1 MDSLRDT
8 RGSRLVRLF
17 YALLATAAFLS
28 AQAAPIQNSATG
40 THNGVP
46 LSLVNA
52 VVTLNRLDTTNAVTG
67 VVAEIA
73 PNVVAAAGVATAFDY
88 DILPTIGISDTGI
101 NQVTISAPTGYSG
114 LAVTDVSVGGMALSA
129 VCATPGAGEYC
140 AVTVGQVM
148 TITFGTKISST
159 LANIHV
165 GFTANT
171 LAATGNADIVSAVD
185 DTSTATLPQQ
195 GVAGNADGD
204 ATDANSLNVI
214 IVPPADPITS
224 TVTVDPQIVI
234 ADGSA
239 SSTITVTLRD
249 ANNQPVPAKSV
260 TLSSSRAGVD
270 TLIQPPAVTNATGVA
285 QGAIR
290 SATVGVATITAADAS
305 DNLSLVMRPSV
316 YFSQGQVLEIT
327 KRANKKEVVVGDVVT
342 YTVEIKNKTAKNVV
356 EVRLHDFVP
365 PNFKYLKGS
374 ARLNG
379 AALADPGGN
388 RPVVFAIGTVPARAD
403 TNGNGQAD
411 PGEPGYFVLGY
422 QLVVGAGATPKAY
435 VNTAVAIDVCDQC
448 RISGEASA
456 QVAVVLDPVF
466 DLGTI
471 IGKVFEDKNRN
482 GWQDKEEEGV
492 PGAMVVLDDGTYAL
506 ADQYGRYHFPA
517 VMPGQRLVK
526 INLQA
531 LAFGATTSNDEARVV
546 TVTPGVLAKAN
557 FGVAY
562 EHDVERIGRPQEM
575 GRAFAADKRDHP
587 IQVTGNASALM
598 VLINGK
604 LAALSSSDVRLQMEG
619 IEDVIEIKGYPD
631 GQGNKPIKF
640 WLDIDDPERMT
651 SWTLMI
657 MDSTGE
663 VIRTLHGEGL
673 PQEAVQWDGKN
684 EQQEFIKGGEIY
696 QYQMEVAYADGSR
709 ASSARRVFGVDRT
722 SAIAL
727 RLTGGAFESGSGQ
740 LSAQARQ
747 VLQGA
752 AEVMRQFPQ
761 EKIMIEGHADALG
774 SAKTNLEL
782 SRKRAQAAASYL
794 VKEEKIPVERLVVRW
809 FGSQRPVAS
818 NLIPEG
824 RELNRRVDVAGE
836 VQVVTRSRLLDHY
849 RAKPEMKINGADI
862 NVDHQGRFS
871 TSIDAS
877 GADALAITLSNAQG
891 RSVKH
896 MIPVPGVEILEPK
909 GEMRLSIGSSGP
921 GYRVPHMPALG
932 WGAKDVA
939 LVYRLVGRTAPD
951 NTVEMDGKPVI
962 VAADGTF
969 SAELKLKMGHNVHGL
984 LVRNAQGYLR
994 LANVQVN
1001 LSDRDAQGQ
1010 LIVMV
1015 EKIPNLAVNLPTK
1028 GSKLTSPVFT
1038 VSGVTD
1044 PGNQVRVNGQLVA
1057 LQPGGDFVATLTL
1070 PKGQSQVVVEVVDEE
1085 GHSGVIEREVEV
1097 TDARLFFLAFADG
1110 TLGQLQGKGYLQGV
1124 GIGESSEFYSQG
1136 RIAYYLKGYV
1146 AGKYLI
1152 TSAFDTGIKNAAPL
1166 FNGIGRAGN
1175 DRLLTNLDPDKFYP
1189 VYGDSSTLVYDAQS
1203 EGKFYL
1209 AVDSEA
1215 MHLLVGNYP
1224 LSFTDTE
1231 LAAYQRTLYG
1241 GRYMYQSLART
1252 PYGQPETA
1260 VVLFGAEVLR
1270 ASAHDE
1276 VRASGGSFYYLS
1288 RAAITEGSEQVTL
1301 VVRDKNTGLVLSRL
1315 PQVRNQDYTI
1325 QYIEGRLLFNR
1336 PLLSVA
1342 SDGLLISPTPLA
1354 GNPVY
1359 VYVDYEYRVDA
1370 FAKTAVGGRVRQQL
1384 GDHLAVGGTYVQDE
1398 LAAGQYQLQGVD
1410 AELRLGK
1417 GTRLLAEI
1425 ASSRGNGPAAFT
1437 SDDGGLTYTQTAP
1450 TTGSQEGEAWKLAVT
1465 TDAGEWLGKPDRF
1478 QLGGYFNHAATGFR
1492 ANGNLLDQGRD
1503 RFGMN
1508 ANLKLSG
1515 RDDVLLR
1522 YDHED
1527 LMPPTTL
1534 IPTLTPSAVDQSRL
1548 TQLQWRHKRGRWGLA
1563 TEYQSRETLNAVGDT
1578 LDDAALGAV
1587 RLNSRITT
1595 QLDARLTHQ
1604 MALTGIENNQTT
1616 LGLDYQWLPKLSLQ
1630 ASGTQGTLGQAAQLG
1645 VSYLNGKD
1653 RIYLAERLSYNQ
1665 ADQAGQ
1671 TRATV
1676 VGGETPFGS
1685 TGKVYSEYQWET
1697 SGKGDRNLSLVGAQR
1712 QWDVGDGLQ
1721 FQLSAERATID
1732 ALANDM
1738 KMVATQRTA
1747 LATGLSY
1754 RHPVGITASTRD
1766 EIRWDE
1772 GGKPQQQFLTINHI
1786 ELKLNPD
1793 YSVLGKYRYGIT
1805 RDLALD
1811 RTEAKFAERSIGLAY
1826 RPVAHDRLNG
1836 LVRYTHLA
1844 EQHPLLQGQL
1854 NGEETAKD
1862 IASIEWSLDIHPAL
1876 EWVGKQ
1882 AFKIKLEQWT
1892 DYPAVKT
1899 HTWLAIQRLNYHVR
1913 PKLDLGM
1920 EYRILSNREANDQRQ
1935 GWLSELSWK
1944 AMRHLRLGAGY
1955 NFTDFSDNEFSDNN
1969 YSTYGWFM
1977 RVQGM
1982 Y

>member
-1 MDSLRDT
+1 M
-8 RGSRLVRLF
+8 
-17 YALLATAAFLS
+17 
-28 AQAAPIQNSATG
+28 
-40 THNGVP
+40 
-46 LSLVNA
+46 
-52 VVTLNRLDTTNAVTG
+52 
-67 VVAEIA
+67 
-73 PNVVAAAGVATAFDY
+73 
-88 DILPTIGISDTGI
+88 
-101 NQVTISAPTGYSG
+101 
-114 LAVTDVSVGGMALSA
+114 
-129 VCATPGAGEYC
+129 
-140 AVTVGQVM
+140 
-148 TITFGTKISST
+148 
-159 LANIHV
+159 
-165 GFTANT
+165 
-171 LAATGNADIVSAVD
+171 D
-185 DTSTATLPQQ
+185 DTSTTPLPQQ

-204 ATDANSLNVI
+204 ATDANSLSVA

-270 TLIQPPAVTNATGVA
+270 TLIQPPAVTDAGGIT

-290 SATVGVATITAADAS
+290 SATVGVATITATDAS
-305 DNLSLVMRPSV
+305 DSLSLVMRPSV

-379 AALADPGGN
+379 AALADPNGN

-422 QLVVGAGATPKAY
+422 QLVVGSGATPKAY
-435 VNTAVAIDVCDQC
+435 VNTAVATDVCDQC

-482 GWQDKEEEGV
+482 GWQDKDEEGV

-517 VMPGQRLVK
+517 VRPGQRLVK
-526 INLQA
+526 INLQG
-531 LAFGATTSNDEARVV
+531 LAFGATTSTDEARVV
-546 TVTPGVLAKAN
+546 AVTPGLLAKAN

-562 EHDVERIGRPQEM
+562 DHDVERIGRPGEM
-575 GRAFAADKRDHP
+575 GMAFEADKNDKP
-587 IQVTGNASALM
+587 IQVTGNVSALM

-604 LAALSSSDVRLQMEG
+604 LAALSSSDVRLQVEG
-619 IEDVIEIKGYPD
+619 VEDVIEIKGQMD
-631 GQGNKPIKF
+631 KPIKF
-640 WLDIDDPERMT
+640 WLEIERPEEMT
-651 SWTLMI
+651 SWNLMI
-657 MDSTGE
+657 MDSKGG
-663 VIRTLHGEGL
+663 VIRTLHGESL
-673 PQEAVQWDGKN
+673 PEEAVQWDGQT
-684 EQQEFIKGGEIY
+684 EQQELVKGGEIY

-727 RLTGGAFESGSGQ
+727 RLTGGAFESGSEQ
-740 LSAQARQ
+740 LSASARQ

-761 EKIMIEGHADALG
+761 EKIMIEGHADTLG
-774 SAKTNLEL
+774 SAKINLEL
-782 SRKRAQAAASYL
+782 SMKRAQAAADYL
-794 VKEEKIPVERLVVRW
+794 VNEEKIPVERLVVRW

-849 RAKPEMKINGADI
+849 RAKPALQINGADI
-862 NVDHQGRFS
+862 NVDRQGRFS
-871 TSIDAS
+871 TSIEAPD
-877 GADALAITLSNAQG
+877 ADALAITLSNTQG
-891 RSVKH
+891 RSVHH
-896 MIPVPGVEILEPK
+896 MIPVPRVEILEPK
-909 GEMRLSIGSSGP
+909 GEMRLSIGSSGQ
-921 GYRVPHMPALG
+921 GYRVHHMPALG
-932 WGAKDVA
+932 WRAKDVA

-951 NTVEMDGKPVI
+951 NTVEMDGKPLV

-969 SAELKLKMGHNVHGL
+969 SAEMKLKMGHNVYGL
-984 LVRNAQGYLR
+984 LIRNAQGYLR

-1001 LSDRDAQGQ
+1001 VSDRDAQGQ

-1015 EKIPNLAVNLPTK
+1015 EKIPNLTVNLPAK

-1038 VSGVTD
+1038 VSGAAD
-1044 PGNQVRVNGQLVA
+1044 LGNQVRVNGQLVA
-1057 LQPGGDFVATLTL
+1057 LQPNGDFLATLTL
-1070 PKGQSQVVVEVVDEE
+1070 PKGKSQVVVQVTDEE

-1097 TDARLFFLAFADG
+1097 TDTRLFFLAFADG
-1110 TLGQLQGKGYLQGV
+1110 TLGQLQGKGYLQGA
-1124 GIGESSEFYSQG
+1124 GMEAASEFYSAG

-1152 TSAFDTGIKNAAPL
+1152 TSAFDTGAKNADPM
-1166 FNGIGRAGN
+1166 FKDIGRAGN

-1189 VYGDSSTLVYDAQS
+1189 VYGDGSTLVYDAQS

-1209 AVDSEA
+1209 AVDSEE

-1252 PYGQPETA
+1252 QYGQPETA

-1270 ASAHDE
+1270 ASSHDE
-1276 VRASGGSFYYLS
+1276 VRASGGSLYYLS

-1325 QYIEGRLLFNR
+1325 QYTEGRLLFNR

-1342 SDGLLISPTPLA
+1342 SDGLLINPTPLA

-1359 VYVDYEYRVDA
+1359 VYVDYEYRADA
-1370 FAKTAVGGRVRQQL
+1370 FAKTAAGGRVRKQL
-1384 GDHLAVGGTYVQDE
+1384 GDHLAVGGTYVQDK
-1398 LAAGQYQLQGVD
+1398 LAAGQYQLQGLD

-1425 ASSRGNGPAAFT
+1425 ANSRGSGPAAST
-1437 SDDGGLTYTQTAP
+1437 SDDGGLTYAQAVP
-1450 TTGSQEGEAWKLAVT
+1450 TTGNQEGEAWKLALN
-1465 TDAGEWLGKPDRF
+1465 TDAGEWFGRPDRF
-1478 QLGGYFNHAATGFR
+1478 QLGGYINHTGAGFR

-1508 ANLKLSG
+1508 AKLKLTG
-1515 RDDVLLR
+1515 RDEVLVR
-1522 YDHED
+1522 YDYED
-1527 LMPPTTL
+1527 LMLPATL
-1534 IPTLTPSAVDQSRL
+1534 ISNITPGAVDQSQL
-1548 TQLQWRHKRGRWGLA
+1548 TQLQWRHNRGRWGLA
-1563 TEYQSRETLNAVGDT
+1563 AEYQARETRNALGGT
-1578 LDDAALGAV
+1578 LDDTALGAV
-1587 RLNSRITT
+1587 RLNSHITSK
-1595 QLDARLTHQ
+1595 LDARLTHQ
-1604 MALTGIENNQTT
+1604 MALTGVENNQTT
-1616 LGLDYQWLPKLSLQ
+1616 LSLDYQWLPKLSLQ

-1645 VSYLNGKD
+1645 MSYLNGKD
-1653 RIYLAERLSYNQ
+1653 RLYLAERLSYNQ
-1665 ADQAGQ
+1665 ADQASQ

-1676 VGGETPFGS
+1676 VGGETPFGPA
-1685 TGKVYSEYQWET
+1685 GKVYSEYQWET
-1697 SGKGDRNLSLVGAQR
+1697 SDKGDRNLSLVGAQR
-1712 QWDVGDGLQ
+1712 QWDVGEGLQ
-1721 FQLSAERATID
+1721 FLLSGEHATID
-1732 ALANDM
+1732 ALGLLAG
-1738 KMVATQRTA
+1738 ATQRTA
-1747 LATGLSY
+1747 LAAGLSY
-1754 RHPVGITASTRD
+1754 SHPRGITASTRD
-1766 EIRWDE
+1766 EMRWEE
-1772 GGKPQQQFLTINHI
+1772 GSKQRQQLFTTNHI
-1786 ELKLNPD
+1786 KLKLNPD

-1805 RDLALD
+1805 RDLALN
-1811 RTEAKFAERSIGLAY
+1811 RTEAKFAEQSIGLAY

-1836 LVRYTHLA
+1836 LARYTHLA
-1844 EQHPLLQGQL
+1844 EQRPLLQGQL
-1854 NGEETAKD
+1854 EGEQTTKD
-1862 IASIEWSLDIHPAL
+1862 IASIEWSLDINHAL

-1882 AFKIKLEQWT
+1882 AFKIKREQWA
-1892 DYPAVKT
+1892 DYPAVTT
-1899 HTWLAIQRLNYHVR
+1899 HTYLSIQRLNYHIR
-1913 PKLDLGM
+1913 PKFDLGM
-1920 EYRILSNREANDQRQ
+1920 EYRILSNREADDQRQ

-1944 AMRHLRLGAGY
+1944 AMQHLRLGAGY

-1977 RVQGM
+1977 RVQGI